1 MIKQLLEYG
10 QNWNSYT
17 WQIIYMASVLLNN
30 SCIDSSLRKEGIL
43 RCMLVNLKIFVLL
56 NLEVM
61 VEEEEK
67 TILLLIFLTISYN
80 HLMTILTLGKKT
92 IWVDDAKIAFFFAEK
107 MKEGK
112 EEKSKEETLAT
123 MKSGRLKRKD
133 KLLPSRRGLYP
144 QQ

>member
-1 MIKQLLEYG
+1 
-10 QNWNSYT
+10 
-17 WQIIYMASVLLNN
+17 
-30 SCIDSSLRKEGIL
+30 
-43 RCMLVNLKIFVLL
+43 
-56 NLEVM
+56 
-61 VEEEEK
+61 
-67 TILLLIFLTISYN
+67 
-80 HLMTILTLGKKT
+80 MTILTLGKNT